1 MNEVQ
6 VYQEPMTAAKIKA
19 QVQLIQEVMKA
30 VMEKDVH
37 YGVIP
42 GTPKPTLYKPGSEK
56 LLSTFRIG
64 VEPETED
71 LSTADEVHYR
81 VKAKGFSQ
89 VTGEPLGFGIGECSS
104 NEEKFKWRKPVCD
117 EEFNETP
124 EDRKRLVWKRGSN
137 GNYQQ
142 KQVRMNPADVAN
154 TILKMAK
161 KRAQIDLTLTVT
173 AASDIFDQDLEDLPE
188 GVRQEVADKKPPLK
202 KPEKKDD
209 KKKGD
214 EQAVTVKVNEISFK
228 DGEKDGKAYRIYSIV
243 DENGEKYGTFSET
256 FADLATTAQKE
267 GTPVKITFTVGKFGK
282 GITNLTVESDADNS

>member
-1 MNEVQ
+1 MNDVQ
-6 VYQEPMTAAKIKA
+6 VYNEPMTAAKIKA

-37 YGVIP
+37 YGQIP

-71 LSTADEVHYR
+71 LSTADDVRYR

-89 VTGEPLGFGIGECSS
+89 VTGEVLGFGIGECSS
-104 NEEKFKWRKPVCD
+104 SEEKYKWRRPVCD

-124 EDRKRLVWKRGSN
+124 EDRKRIVWKKGGN

-142 KQVRMNPADVAN
+142 KQVRVNPADVAN

-188 GVRQEVADKKPPLK
+188 GVQQEVADKKPPLK
-202 KPEKKDD
+202 KPESKKSEIKNPDEPASEAQVKAIHAILGKMGIKDD
-209 KKKGD
+209 FEKHNKVSRIIEMKEPEVITSLSLLTKG
-214 EQAVTVKVNEISFK
+214 QASRVIESLTAEGVK
-228 DGEKDGKAYRIYSIV
+228 
-243 DENGEKYGTFSET
+243 
-256 FADLATTAQKE
+256 
-267 GTPVKITFTVGKFGK
+267 
-282 GITNLTVESDADNS
+282 